1 MVVADLVLRH
11 QKSLLEI
18 DEGHCNPSAN
28 QVQLPQTARSKDI
41 FKISKETI
49 NGKQHKRVLII

>member
-18 DEGHCNPSAN
+18 DEGHCNPLTN
-28 QVQLPQTARSKDI
+28 QVQLPQTAKEVRI
-41 FKISKETI
+41 FLKFQKKQLTENIKEY
-49 NGKQHKRVLII
+49 